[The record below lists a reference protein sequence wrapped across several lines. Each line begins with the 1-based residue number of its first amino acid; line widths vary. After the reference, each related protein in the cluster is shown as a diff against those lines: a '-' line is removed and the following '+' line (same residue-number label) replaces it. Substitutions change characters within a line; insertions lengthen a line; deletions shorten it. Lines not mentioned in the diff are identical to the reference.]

1 MVVYY
6 QKLRYFIEIAKL
18 KSYTKAAE
26 TFFISQ
32 PALSK
37 QMKRLEEELG
47 FRLFSRSS
55 GGLQL
60 TEKGYSLF
68 LEIEPLFKQ
77 LETAVNQ
84 YKKHD
89 KVRFGSTP
97 LLSSYF
103 IHEHYTKLQRI
114 NFQVTVIQDD
124 SQDLIPFL
132 KDDRIDAA
140 IVQDIAEVEGLHSKY
155 LFKDEFLAAVPSA
168 FPVSSQ
174 AEVTLDECLKHT
186 QIIPSQRST
195 LAEQLRLIM
204 EDRDFNGEVIETHY
218 QAMTGLVSLGMGIAY
233 LPSIMANQIEYRGVT
248 FIPISDQELFRE
260 MYLYATSRSMLDFL
274 YEKFS

>member
-1 MVVYY
+1 MLFH
-6 QKLRYFIEIAKL
+6 KLRYFIEIAKL

-26 TFFISQ
+26 SFYISQ

-37 QMKRLEEELG
+37 QMKQLEEELG

-55 GGLQL
+55 KGLQL
-60 TEKGYSLF
+60 TEKGQSLF
-68 LEIEPLFKQ
+68 YELEPLFQ
-77 LETAVNQ
+77 QVETTVNQ

-89 KVRFGSTP
+89 EVRFGSTP

-103 IHEHYTKLQRI
+103 IHEHYAKLQRI
-114 NFQVTVIQDD
+114 NFYVTVIQDD

-132 KDDRIDAA
+132 KDNRIDAA
-140 IVQDIAEVEGLHSKY
+140 IVQDIAQVEGLYSKY
-155 LFKDEFLAAVPSA
+155 LFKDEFLAAVPAASPLA
-168 FPVSSQ
+168 SQSHVSL
-174 AEVTLDECLKHT
+174 EDCLEYT

-204 EDRDFNGEVIETHY
+204 NDRQFTGEVIETHY

-248 FIPISDQELFRE
+248 FVPISDQQLFRE
-260 MYLYATSRSMLDFL
+260 MYLYATSEAMLDFL